1 MVERSRLHSRP
12 TARAGRIACAL
23 LLVLAAALAWA
34 NAAGATEPIES
45 FETFSSTSVAG
56 GHPDLTTKFT
66 LANPGLPEA
75 ARNVAF
81 NAPQGVFGNPN
92 AVGTRCTSSDFALMQ
107 CPTNTQIGLITV
119 YAKDEAGPHDI
130 LGTAPIYDIEPDGD
144 QTALFGFIVPQLN
157 IPISI
162 PVTVR
167 TASDYGLRFTVTE
180 ITQLTPLAG
189 AELTFWGVPAATVHN
204 GQRFAPGKP
213 GVPSGCVGEA
223 GTECITKALLPTVTP
238 SPLVDNP
245 SVCTGQPQQTTL
257 EVQTYQD
264 PEHRSVAYSSYPP
277 TTGCEQM
284 TFKPVLNAEPTT
296 TATDSASGLTIEM
309 NDPQF
314 LGYAVTP
321 SELKAGILTLPPGF
335 TINPDAADGQHA
347 CSDAQANFDTEGPS
361 ECPDSAKI
369 GTVAIHSIALEGTLN
384 GSIYLGE
391 PLPNDQ
397 YRLFLTVDGFGIH
410 AKLIGAFRPDPLT
423 GQVTAY
429 FENLPQVPFD
439 SFQIHLFS
447 SERGLMATPTQCTVY
462 QISADF
468 VPWNASL
475 ADVTSTQF
483 FGLTSGPHGSA
494 CPGQIRPFGPR
505 LEAGTSNSKAGAF
518 SSFTLKLDREDGDQF
533 LGDVN
538 FKMPPGFVGALKGLT
553 YCPDAAIA
561 AAVQRSGRAE
571 QAEPSCPASSLVGST
586 NVAAGPGSHPFHA
599 VGKIYL
605 AGPFKGAPVSLIAL
619 TPALAG
625 PYDYGVVGV
634 RVGLSVD
641 EHTAQVSA
649 VSETLPKI
657 IGGIPIRMRSIQVN
671 IDKPNFTV
679 NPTNCSKFSVE
690 SEAIGDQGSVAK
702 FSSPFHVDNCAA
714 LGFKPRMTVTQL
726 GGAAAAKRN
735 HDPAMQFD
743 LYTRGGDANLK
754 SVAVTLPKSF
764 EIDQRHLGN
773 ICSRAQ
779 LMKEHCKGRQSIG
792 SVEVNT
798 PLLAE
803 PLKGPAYA
811 VSGYGKL
818 PHLAFILEGQVT
830 LVPEALSAS
839 VKGGHLRTTVPVI
852 PDAEIGHFRLSLL
865 GGAKGY
871 LINSRD
877 LCAAPDVLTVEYTGQ
892 SGRTLTQR
900 VTAKTNCPKAKAKA
914 KQKQPKKGAK
924 S

>member
-1 MVERSRLHSRP
+1 MGERSRLQPWSS
-12 TARAGRIACAL
+12 ARASRLAGAL
-23 LLVLAAALAWA
+23 LLALAAALIWSH
-34 NAAGATEPIES
+34 AARATEPIES
-45 FETFSSTSVAG
+45 FETFSSNTEAG
-56 GHPDLTTKFT
+56 GHPDIVTKFR
-66 LANPGLPEA
+66 LANPGSPEA
-75 ARNVAF
+75 AKNVAF
-81 NAPQGVFGNPN
+81 DAPQGLFGNPN
-92 AVGTRCTSSDFALMQ
+92 AVPVCHAAEFALMACSPNSQ
-107 CPTNTQIGLITV
+107 VGVITLW
-119 YAKDEAGPHDI
+119 AKDSKGPNDV
-130 LGTAPIYDIEPDGD
+130 LGTAPIYDLEPDAD
-144 QTALFGFIVPQLN
+144 QTALLAFIVPGLN

-162 PVTVR
+162 PVSVR
-167 TASDYGLRFTVTE
+167 TDTDYGLRFTVTE
-180 ITQLTPLAG
+180 ITQLTPLAA
-189 AELTFWGVPAATVHN
+189 AELTFWGFPAESSHN
-204 GQRFAPGKP
+204 GQRFPTGSPGAPA
-213 GVPSGCVGEA
+213 GCVGEA
-223 GTECITKALLPTVTP
+223 KPECLHGPIEPTVTP
-238 SPLVDNP
+238 SPLIDNP
-245 SVCTGQPQQTTL
+245 SACTGLPQQTTL

-264 PEHRSVAYSSYPP
+264 PANRSVAYSSYPP
-277 TTGCEQM
+277 VTGCEKM
-284 TFKPVLNAEPTT
+284 TFKPVLYAEPTT
-296 TATDSASGLTIEM
+296 TETDSATGLTIEM
-309 NDPQF
+309 KDPQF
-314 LGYAVTP
+314 LGYAITP
-321 SELKAGILTLPPGF
+321 SYLKAGVLTLPPGL
-335 TINPDAADGQHA
+335 TINPDAADGQKA
-347 CSDAQANFDTEGPS
+347 CTDAQANFDTEGPA

-369 GTVAIHSIALEGTLN
+369 GTVAIHSIALDGTLN

-397 YRLFLTVDGFGIH
+397 YRLFLTVDGFGLH
-410 AKLIGAFRPDPLT
+410 AKLIGYFRPDPLT

-429 FENLPQVPFD
+429 FEDLPQVPFD

-447 SERGLMATPTQCTVY
+447 SERGLGATPTQCTTY
-462 QISADF
+462 QISANF
-468 VPWNASL
+468 VPWNSAL
-475 ADVTSTQF
+475 ADVTSTQS
-483 FGLTSGPHGSA
+483 FGLTAGPHGA
-494 CPGQIRPFGPR
+494 PCPGQIRPFGPR

-518 SSFTLKLDREDGDQF
+518 SSFTLKLDREDGDQY

-538 FKMPPGFVGALKGLT
+538 FKMPPGFTGALKGLT
-553 YCPDAAIA
+553 YCPEAAIA
-561 AAVQRSGRAE
+561 AAVKRTGRAE
-571 QAEPSCPASSLVGST
+571 QAEPSCPASSQVGTT

-634 RVGLSVD
+634 RVALNVD

-649 VSETLPKI
+649 VSETLPQI
-657 IGGIPIRMRSIQVN
+657 IGGVPIRMRSIQVN
-671 IDKPNFTV
+671 IDKPSFTI
-679 NPTNCSKFSVE
+679 NPTNCSKFTVD

-726 GGAAAAKRN
+726 GSRAQTKRN
-735 HDPAMQFD
+735 HDPAMRFD

-773 ICSRAQ
+773 ICAKAQ
-779 LMKEHCKGRQSIG
+779 LMKEHCAGRQPIG
-792 SVEVNT
+792 SVEVTT

-803 PLKGPAYA
+803 PLKGPAFA

-852 PDAEIGHFRLSLL
+852 PDAPIGHFRLTLL
-865 GGAKGY
+865 GGAHGY

-877 LCAAPDVLTVEYTGQ
+877 LCAAPDTSIIEYVGQ
-892 SGRTLTQR
+892 SGKTLTQKA
-900 VTAKTNCPKAKAKA
+900 VAKTNCTKPKN
-914 KQKQPKKGAK
+914 KGAK